1 MVSSELLKEFGYE
14 EEELEVS
21 IFRKGGWSYN
31 KTGYP
36 KSNRTYRIV
45 YENFDVNVEDSYYWV
60 IDRMRVWLGFPWIDK
75 LNDVFSASEQS
86 SFFGAAQQRLGFQ
99 QDKVSQLLATVG
111 KMVKELF
118 QLVRELRIIDERL
131 AYYKDSYTKN
141 KSAESAEIT
150 LKGVWID
157 MVEQGSKNPASVY
170 GMARELQFVT
180 LPDLFFKYHP
190 QTPNEIEETINK
202 LEFNRKVKEV
212 LKRKIRSYLEWKRHT
227 YKEMK
232 VKRKFTLKYLRQH
245 YDIIH
250 MYMSWVKPYLRNIQR
265 LHLQD
270 KSSSPDLIKA
280 FEGSIIEIDV
290 LAKKLPIVLAT
301 HDHPHRNSKVYA
313 VVLANFTY
321 RTRPAMKFQQDGFQN
336 QGALHTGRLE
346 INLRAYDWT
355 QEEIEKYKAM
365 LEKEDMELLST
376 IDGSV
381 KAAMEALGE
390 ELEKY
395 LEESG
400 ESFQYKYKRAELQE
414 DTKKKKPKQPGLLD
428 PFISIFKGAGE
439 LGGSLIGN
447 KKKGKETRKDKWAV
461 KLEREVAKKH
471 SVRMVWYTYK
481 DYKKTHKM
489 LTW

>member
-1 MVSSELLKEFGYE
+1 MVSSELLKEFGYTE
-14 EEELEVS
+14 EVLEHSV
-21 IFRKGGWSYN
+21 FRKGGWSYK

-36 KSNRTYRIV
+36 KTNRTYRLV
-45 YENFDVNVEDSYYWV
+45 YENFNVNVEDSYYWI
-60 IDRMRVWLGFPWIDK
+60 IDRMRIWLGFPWIDK
-75 LNDVFSASEQS
+75 LTDVFAASEQS

-99 QDKVSQLLATVG
+99 QDKVSQLLATIG

-131 AYYKDSYTKN
+131 AYYRDSYSKN
-141 KSAESAEIT
+141 RSQESAEIT

-190 QTPNEIEETINK
+190 QTANDIEETVDK
-202 LEFNRKVKEV
+202 LEFNRKVREV
-212 LKRKIRSYLEWKRHT
+212 LKRKLRSYLEWKKHT
-227 YKEMK
+227 FKEMK
-232 VKRKFTLKYLRQH
+232 VKRTFTLKYLRQH

-250 MYMSWVKPYLRNIQR
+250 MYMAWVKPYLRNIQR
-265 LHLQD
+265 LQLED
-270 KSSSPDLIKA
+270 RTGSPDLINA
-280 FEGSIIEIDV
+280 FEGSIIEIEV
-290 LAKKLPIVLAT
+290 LAKKFPIVLKV
-301 HDHPHRNSKVYA
+301 HDHPHRNSMVYA
-313 VVLANFTY
+313 VALANFTY
-321 RTRPAMKFQQDGFQN
+321 RTRPGMKYQQDGYGN
-336 QGALHTGRLE
+336 QGPLHAGRLE
-346 INLRAYDWT
+346 ITLRAYDWT
-355 QEEIEKYKAM
+355 QEEIDRYKAM
-365 LEKEDMELLST
+365 LEKEDFELLST

-400 ESFQYKYKRAELQE
+400 ESFQYKYKRAQQ
-414 DTKKKKPKQPGLLD
+414 DPKKTFKQPGMLD

-439 LGGSLIGN
+439 LGSSLTGSKGTG
-447 KKKGKETRKDKWAV
+447 KKKADKWQV
-461 KLEREVAKKH
+461 VLEREEAKKH
-471 SVRMVWYTYK
+471 SVKMVWYSYK